1 MNLPLNPYFHVTLQ
15 KLGDDAISAWNRG
28 DTIAAHVLSREF
40 WESLPAPK
48 GRWTTVAS
56 VPVLFSFIA
65 AVRGDSEY
73 ARLWRDRSR
82 ALYME
87 PHCDIS
93 NPGFEGILLFVDGVL
108 AYEEGDERAAVA
120 AFAESY
126 LKSSRRAFR
135 GSATKYLDLLLPHIT
150 PDLYGIVNPD
160 ELFDMGNDELL
171 KGNFAGAIAI
181 WEHALDLLK
190 APSVSK
196 DSATFHAALA
206 TTFFVLGRFGEAI
219 THAHAAND
227 IGGSNTALMWLRI
240 GQCHFERGDNDAAA
254 EALGKAEEV
263 GGQDIW
269 KGEDPTYYYFLAGRR
284 RA

>member
-1 MNLPLNPYFHVTLQ
+1 MNLPLNPYFHVSLQ
-15 KLGDDAISAWNRG
+15 QLGDDAISAWNRG
-28 DTIAAHVLSREF
+28 DTTAAHVLSREF
-40 WESLPAPK
+40 WEGLPAPK

-56 VPVLFSFIA
+56 VPVLFSYIA
-65 AVRGDSEY
+65 AVRGDFEY

-87 PHCDIS
+87 ANSTIS
-93 NPGFEGILLFVDGVL
+93 NPGFEEMLLFVDGVL
-108 AYEEGDERAAVA
+108 AYEEGEERAAIA

-135 GSATKYLDLLLPHIT
+135 GSAKKYLDVLLPHIT
-150 PDLYGIVNPD
+150 PDLFGIINPD

-171 KGNFAGAIAI
+171 KGNVAGAIAI

-206 TTFFVLGRFGEAI
+206 NIFFVLGRYGEAI
-219 THAHAAND
+219 THARAANE
-227 IGGSNTALMWLRI
+227 IGGRDTALMWLRI
-240 GQCHFERGDNDAAA
+240 GQCHFELGDNDAAA

>member
-1 MNLPLNPYFHVTLQ
+1 MNLPLNPYFHVSLQ
-15 KLGDDAISAWNRG
+15 QLGDDAISAWNRG
-28 DTIAAHVLSREF
+28 DTTAAHVLSREF
-40 WESLPAPK
+40 WEGLPAPK

-93 NPGFEGILLFVDGVL
+93 NPGFEGMLLFVDGVL

-135 GSATKYLDLLLPHIT
+135 GSAKKYLDILLPHIT
-150 PDLYGIVNPD
+150 PDLYGIINPD

-171 KGNFAGAIAI
+171 KGNCAGAIAI

-190 APSVSK
+190 APSVSQ

-206 TTFFVLGRFGEAI
+206 NIFFALGRYSEAI
-219 THAHAAND
+219 SHAHAAND
-227 IGGSNTALMWLRI
+227 IGGSDTAWMWLRI

-254 EALGKAEEV
+254 EALGKAEAE
-263 GGQDIW
+263 GGQGIW

-284 RA
+284 QA